1 MRWSSSGCVTP
12 ALGLALALAAGAAGQ
27 ETPRLIVLDGEVED
41 QAVAELVLRAGSAL
55 EPASQAGLA
64 SVLAGVL
71 AAEVEVGAGAVVLG
85 WAEPDRI
92 ALRVLAPPDS
102 IVPITERLLRVL
114 SEPALAQDAL
124 EMERT
129 RVRAAL
135 QSRLLSPEAVSA
147 RSLTQRVFPDHPY
160 GVLETPATIAN
171 VDREA
176 MVSFQRRYVAPAG
189 ALLVVGGV
197 GGSEA
202 TRTELEA
209 VLSRWRG
216 RAPSPSEGHEG
227 AEGAESGPGE
237 AGMADGP
244 TDSADSTLPSGGVP
258 VHIVDVPGAARAS
271 IHVGQALP
279 SIPPREWAALTTGVE
294 LAALENARTFR
305 RWESFQGSL
314 GPVPSVGG
322 VTRQRLAGFLRF
334 QVQVPIAEADRA
346 LQTVLETA
354 ARAGRALY
362 PSDRIDAVRTRLL
375 ETLREDRSTIE
386 RVARLGAYYS
396 VGLGTDPD
404 GAFGDWLGTL
414 DAYDV
419 RDAMANWVH
428 GDSVQVVVA
437 GDATVLTPLLQS
449 FGPVTVSDVEAG
461 TVANGDRPLPTGFG
475 MGIGPSP
482 AAAVDLAPGRW
493 RYRVLIQGRDQ
504 GEMLRVLH
512 REEDGAAMTVR
523 TVLEAAGLVQDA
535 SVRFDPV
542 TMEMVEAS
550 LKLRGGTDDVETE
563 LVRDGSLVR
572 GRWESRQ
579 EGVSR
584 VIEGDAPPGVLVG
597 ELLELA
603 LWRMELNVGDHIR
616 LPFLDPGTGQGQIA
630 DVVVLGTGTEL
641 GPRGEEA
648 TVVVEVVTGGLRQRL
663 HMRAHGLHVPLSSEI
678 VGQSLRLELVEE
690 GVGSGGPD

>member
-1 MRWSSSGCVTP
+1 VRWSSSGCA
-12 ALGLALALAAGAAGQ
+12 ALGLALSLALALAPGAAGQ

-71 AAEVEVGAGAVVLG
+71 AAEVDVGAGAVVLG

-114 SEPALAQDAL
+114 SEPTLAQDAV

-135 QSRLLSPEAVSA
+135 QSRLLSPEAVAA

-176 MVSFQRRYVAPAG
+176 MVSFQRRHVGPTG

-209 VLSRWRG
+209 VLSRWRS
-216 RAPSPSEGHEG
+216 RAPSPSEGNEG
-227 AEGAESGPGE
+227 VESGPGE
-237 AGMADGP
+237 AVMADGP
-244 TDSADSTLPSGGVP
+244 TDAGDATLPSGGVP

-334 QVQVPIAEADRA
+334 QVQVPTAEADRA

-362 PSDRIDAVRTRLL
+362 PADRIDAVRTRLL

-437 GDATVLTPLLQS
+437 GDATVLTPLLRS
-449 FGPVTVSDVEAG
+449 FGPMTVSDAEAG
-461 TVANGDRPLPTGFG
+461 TVANGDRPVPTGFG
-475 MGIGPSP
+475 MGTGPSP
-482 AAAVDLAPGRW
+482 AAAADLAPGRW

-504 GEMLRVLH
+504 GEMLRVLR

-550 LKLRGGTDDVETE
+550 LKLRGGADDVETE
-563 LVRDGSLVR
+563 LVRDGRLVR

-584 VIEGDAPPGVLVG
+584 AIEGEAPPGVLVG

-603 LWRMELNVGDHIR
+603 LWRMELNVGDHVR

-630 DVVVLGTGTEL
+630 DVVVLGTGTEF

-663 HMRAHGLHVPLSSEI
+663 HMRAQGLHVPLSSEI
-678 VGQSLRLELVEE
+678 VGQSLRLELIEE
-690 GVGSGGPD
+690 GVGAGGPG